1 MGTAIDQLDMIAS
14 LCTEGHLPFGA
25 RIADIG
31 CQQLWGGNVE
41 GILRFLKAFGCDDLD
56 SSVVE
61 GFAKNGAFIGHCL
74 RTVGFD
80 YTSFDVV
87 DAPFCR
93 FLDLESDATPNP
105 GAFDLVLNFGTTEH
119 VLNQFNALRIL
130 HELAKPGGLIY
141 SYFIRGGQMDHG
153 LVHYSNRFVDLWMRF
168 NQYEQ
173 IWRQDYDGKG
183 NECTWVVARKSREG
197 PFRRVID
204 VQEGEGLPQLAKP
217 SDRGTDGATPDDSM
231 LSNLLLQFEQQLH
244 AAEQELDAKKLLVQQ
259 LEQQLRAA
267 GQETD
272 AKKLLVQQLE
282 QQLRAAEQETGA
294 KRLLVQQLEQQLRA
308 AEQETDAKK
317 RLVQQLEQQLRAAE
331 EEADAKKLLVQQ
343 LEQQLRAAEQE
354 GDALRRSNS
363 WRVTAPLRK
372 VARFLRFNQRA

>member
-1 MGTAIDQLDMIAS
+1 MGTGIDQLETIAN

-41 GILRFLKAFGCDDLD
+41 GIRRFLKVFGRDDLN

-61 GFAKNGAFIGHCL
+61 EFAKNGAFIGHCL
-74 RTVGFD
+74 RAVGFD

-87 DAPFCR
+87 EAPFCR
-93 FLDLESDATPNP
+93 FLDLESNATPDP
-105 GAFDLVLNFGTTEH
+105 GTFDLVLNFGTTEH

-130 HELAKPGGLIY
+130 HELVKPDGLIY

-153 LVHYSNRFVDLWMRF
+153 LVHYSDRFVDLWMRF

-173 IWRQDYDGKG
+173 IWRHDYDGAG
-183 NECTWVVARKSREG
+183 HECTWVVVRKSREG

-217 SDRGTDGATPDDSM
+217 PEQGVDPAAPDGGK
-231 LSNLLLQFEQQLH
+231 LSNLLLQLEWQLH
-244 AAEQELDAKKLLVQQ
+244 ATEQEVEVKKLLVQQ
-259 LEQQLRAA
+259 LEQQLR
-267 GQETD
+267 G
-272 AKKLLVQQLE
+272 
-282 QQLRAAEQETGA
+282 AEQETDG
-294 KRLLVQQLEQQLRA
+294 KRLLAEQLEQQLRA

-317 RLVQQLEQQLRAAE
+317 LLAQQLEQQLRAAE
-331 EEADAKKLLVQQ
+331 HELDAMK
-343 LEQQLRAAEQE
+343 
-354 GDALRRSNS
+354 RSNS
-363 WRVTAPLRK
+363 WRITAPLRK
-372 VARFLRFNQRA
+372 VANFLRRQSFDQSA